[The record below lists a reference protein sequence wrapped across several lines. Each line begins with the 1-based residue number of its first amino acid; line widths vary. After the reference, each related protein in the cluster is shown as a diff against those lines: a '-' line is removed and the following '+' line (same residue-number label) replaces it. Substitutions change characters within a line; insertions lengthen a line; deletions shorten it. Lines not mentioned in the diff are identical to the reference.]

1 MLSIVIALIFLTG
14 IYPFWEAWKHNRRTT
29 LLYALS
35 WAFVGWLVWGWIIG
49 AEIVRAE
56 PASPGVRYLAVSLE
70 GCAGVAVL
78 GARRPGVAAWNFVV
92 VALLVV
98 MLFLS
103 VESRLAGDD
112 LILNR
117 LKIVGLSS
125 VVAVGVLN
133 YLPTRMAPAAVL
145 FGLSSFIEISTL
157 CASDSLATSLRQ
169 AEPISRLMLA
179 LAPWA
184 ACAAMRWRTSSVS
197 EFDRRWLRFRDSFG
211 LVWGQRLRE
220 QFNQAA
226 KHAGWPV
233 ILRWQGLRLAG
244 GAAYP
249 DSAAQQEMLGT
260 LQALMKRFRRDGN
273 GNEVVR

>member
-1 MLSIVIALIFLTG
+1 MLSVVIGLIFLTG
-14 IYPFWEAWKHNRRTT
+14 IYPFWEAWRANRKTT
-29 LLYALS
+29 LLYALC
-35 WAFVGWLVWGWIIG
+35 WAFAGWLVWGWIIG
-49 AEIVRAE
+49 MEIIQSE
-56 PASPGVRYLAVSLE
+56 PASPGVRYLAVSLG

-78 GARRPGVAAWNFVV
+78 GARRPGVVAWNFVV

-117 LKIVGLSS
+117 LRIVGLSS
-125 VVAVGVLN
+125 IVAVGILN
-133 YLPTRMAPAAVL
+133 YLPTRMAPAVAL

-157 CASDSLATSLRQ
+157 SASDSLATRLRQ

-179 LAPWA
+179 LVPWA
-184 ACAAMRWRTSSVS
+184 AYAAMRWRTSSVS
-197 EFDRRWLRFRDSFG
+197 EFDRCWLRFRDRFG

-233 ILRWQGLRLAG
+233 LLRWQGLRLAG
-244 GAAYP
+244 GAAYHH
-249 DSAAQQEMLGT
+249 SGAQREMLGA
-260 LQALMKRFRRDGN
+260 LQALMKRFRRDGD
-273 GNEVVR
+273 GSEVVK